1 MLVVFIASIAPI
13 PLKSFTIPIH
23 SFTKYMTSL
32 RNKVTNQ
39 TLAFPISDLYCLVL
53 HKSQDTDMTSGL
65 TVETW
70 PNVDGMMTMRKK
82 GDIK

>member
-1 MLVVFIASIAPI
+1 MV
-13 PLKSFTIPIH
+13 
-23 SFTKYMTSL
+23 
-32 RNKVTNQ
+32 NKVTNQ
-39 TLAFPISDLYCLVL
+39 TLAFPISHLYCLVL